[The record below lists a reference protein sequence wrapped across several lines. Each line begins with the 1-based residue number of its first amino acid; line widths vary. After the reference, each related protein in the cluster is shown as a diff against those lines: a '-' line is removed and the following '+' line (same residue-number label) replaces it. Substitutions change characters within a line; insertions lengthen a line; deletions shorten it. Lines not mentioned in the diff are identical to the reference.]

1 MAFQFGQNSQA
12 APQTAPQAVVPQVA
26 APQVASPSVGS
37 GVFSG
42 VGQAKPPM
50 QSNYC
55 SVGQYLAQ
63 IVKAHV
69 KQNRK
74 REPGAIVEM
83 RICHVLDNA
92 QGRGHLVGD
101 DVTWYCKVSNEYFLG
116 EARMLVANS
125 VGAPFESIDEATCNR
140 VFSDEN
146 PLAGCFVEWK
156 GSEVPTKAGGLFTKI
171 KFIRN
176 IPAVE
181 IKQNMDP
188 TVVVRMFPNGALD
201 QLIANEG

>member
-1 MAFQFGQNSQA
+1 MAFNFGQKQA
-12 APQTAPQAVVPQVA
+12 APTAAAPQAAAPQAV
-26 APQVASPSVGS
+26 APAVGG

-50 QSNYC
+50 QATYC

-83 RICHVLDNA
+83 RICRVLDDA
-92 QGRGHLVGD
+92 QGRGHQVGD
-101 DVTWYCKVSNEYFLG
+101 EVTWYCKVSNEYFLG

-125 VGAPFESIDEATCNR
+125 IGAPFQSIDEATCDR

-156 GSEVPTKAGGLFTKI
+156 GTEVNTKAGGLFTKI

-176 IPAVE
+176 VPAVE
-181 IKQNMDP
+181 IKGSMDP
-188 TVVVRMFPNGALD
+188 AALARMFPNGALD